1 MSRMIPPYVSD
12 SVKSTGEKQIFNLF
26 KNDPGTKDWIVL
38 HSLALAKHTKQLY
51 GEIDFVVLAPNLGIF
66 CLEVKS
72 GRISRKEGVWEFTNR
87 FGEITTAT
95 RGPFQQAREA
105 MFSLME
111 AIRKQYGKQNRF
123 NRLLFGYGVMF
134 PHILFSA
141 KDLESEWWQ
150 IYDRDSRRQPVSN
163 YIKQLAR
170 QTRKKVELC
179 KWFNEA
185 ESLPGKADLEQLSF
199 FLRRNFEII
208 VTPRQK
214 LADIEEQLSEYTAEQ
229 FKCLDQLSSNKR
241 CLFQGAAGTGK
252 TLIAMESARRA
263 LAENK
268 RTLFVCFNSLLGNW
282 LKSQFLVDKNLA
294 VSSFHKL
301 LKSAADKPTQKDT
314 NYNDDYFKFDLPL
327 MTLESIDSGIFEP
340 FDKLIIDEGQDL
352 IRDEYLDVF
361 DALLKGGLSG
371 GDWGIFCD
379 FEKQAIYSEYSAS
392 EMLSMVE
399 KRAVFA
405 RFRLTIN
412 CRNTR
417 PVGEE
422 VSLISGFEKPPF
434 LSTDINGL
442 PVEYHFYNNQDEEKK
457 YLEEILL
464 DLRNQKIKPENITI
478 LSPHILQ
485 KSIAL
490 HIDKNRFWI
499 SDLSLSPQEFL
510 KGGHITFSTIQGFK
524 GLENSYIILT
534 DITRLIDDEFK
545 SLLYVGM
552 SRAKVGLYVILAS
565 GLREDYGQLIKK
577 GFKIYEKTI
586 N

>member
-12 SVKSTGEKQIFNLF
+12 SVKSTGEKQIFNLLR
-26 KNDPGTKDWIVL
+26 NDPETKDWIVL

-66 CLEVKS
+66 CLEVKF
-72 GRISRKEGVWEFTNR
+72 GRIGRKEGVWKFTNR

-111 AIRKQYGKQNRF
+111 AIRKQHGKHSRF

-163 YIKQLAR
+163 YIKQLAI
-170 QTRKKVELC
+170 QTRKKVECC
-179 KWFNEA
+179 KWFNAA
-185 ESLPGKADLEQLSF
+185 ESLPGKTDLEQLSF

-208 VTPRQK
+208 VTPKQR
-214 LADIEEQLSEYTAEQ
+214 LTDIEEQLNEYTAEQ

-268 RTLFVCFNSLLGNW
+268 RTLFICFNSLLGGW
-282 LKSQFLVDKNLA
+282 LKSQFQADENLV
-294 VSSFHKL
+294 VSSFHKF
-301 LKSAADKPTQKDT
+301 LKSVSDDSTQKDG
-314 NYNDDYFKFDLPL
+314 NRNNYFKFDLPL
-327 MTLESIDSGIFEP
+327 MALESIDSGAFEQ

-361 DALLKGGLSG
+361 DALLKGGLPG
-371 GDWGIFCD
+371 GNWGIFCD

-392 EMLSMVE
+392 EMLSMLE
-399 KRAVFA
+399 KRAAFT

-412 CRNTR
+412 CRNTK
-417 PVGEE
+417 PIGEE

-434 LSTDINGL
+434 LSADINGL

-478 LSPHILQ
+478 LSPFVFQ
-485 KSIAL
+485 KSITS

-510 KGGHITFSTIQGFK
+510 KGDHITFSTIHGFK
-524 GLENSYIILT
+524 GLENSYIILA
-534 DITRLIDDEFK
+534 DIIRLMDDDFK

-552 SRAKVGLYVILAS
+552 SRAKVGLHVMLDS
-565 GLREDYGQLIKK
+565 LLRKDYGQLIKK
-577 GFKIYEKTI
+577 GFKL
-586 N
+586 

>member
-1 MSRMIPPYVSD
+1 MSHMIPPYVSD
-12 SVKSTGEKQIFNLF
+12 SVKSTGEKQIFNLLR
-26 KNDPGTKDWIVL
+26 NDPETKNWIVL

-72 GRISRKEGVWEFTNR
+72 GRIGRKEGVWKFTNR

-111 AIRKQYGKQNRF
+111 VIRKQYGKQSRF

-134 PHILFSA
+134 PHILFST

-163 YIKQLAR
+163 YIKQMAI
-170 QTRKKVELC
+170 QTRKKVECC

-185 ESLPGKADLEQLSF
+185 ESLPGKTDLEQLSF

-208 VTPRQK
+208 VTPKQR
-214 LADIEEQLSEYTAEQ
+214 LTDIEEQLNEYTAEQ

-252 TLIAMESARRA
+252 TLIAMESARHA

-268 RTLFVCFNSLLGNW
+268 RTLFVCFNSLLGGW
-282 LKSQFLVDKNLA
+282 LKSQFQADENLVI
-294 VSSFHKL
+294 SSFHKF
-301 LKSAADKPTQKDT
+301 LKSVSDDSTQKDC
-314 NYNDDYFKFDLPL
+314 NHNDYFKFDLPL
-327 MTLESIDSGIFEP
+327 MALESIDSGAFEQ

-352 IRDEYLDVF
+352 IRGEYLDVF

-371 GDWGIFCD
+371 GNWGIFCD

-392 EMLSMVE
+392 EMLSMLE
-399 KRAVFA
+399 KRAAFT

-412 CRNTR
+412 CRNTK
-417 PVGEE
+417 PIGEE

-434 LSTDINGL
+434 LSADINGL

-478 LSPHILQ
+478 LSPFVFQ
-485 KSIAL
+485 KSIAS

-499 SDLSLSPQEFL
+499 SDLSLSPQGFL
-510 KGGHITFSTIQGFK
+510 KGDHITFSTIHGFK
-524 GLENSYIILT
+524 GLENSYIILA
-534 DITRLIDDEFK
+534 DIIRLMDDDFK

-552 SRAKVGLYVILAS
+552 SRAKVGLHVMLDS
-565 GLREDYGQLIKK
+565 LLRKDYGQLIKK
-577 GFKIYEKTI
+577 GFKI
-586 N
+586 

>member
-1 MSRMIPPYVSD
+1 MSRMIPPYVSA

-51 GEIDFVVLAPNLGIF
+51 GEIDFVVLAPNLGIV

-72 GRISRKEGVWEFTNR
+72 GRISRKEGVWAFTNR
-87 FGEITTAT
+87 FGEITTTT

-111 AIRKQYGKQNRF
+111 AIRKQSHF

-150 IYDRDSRRQPVSN
+150 IYDRDSRRQPVSH
-163 YIKQLAR
+163 YIKQLAL
-170 QTRKKVELC
+170 QTRKKVEHC

-214 LADIEEQLSEYTAEQ
+214 LTDIEEQLNEYTVEQ

-252 TLIAMESARRA
+252 TLIAMESVRHAR
-263 LAENK
+263 AESK
-268 RTLFVCFNSLLGNW
+268 RTLFVCFNSLLGDW
-282 LKSQFLVDKNLA
+282 LKSQIRVDEHLV

-301 LKSAADKPTQKDT
+301 LKSITDKPTQKDT

-327 MTLESIDSGIFEP
+327 MTLEAIDKGTIEP

-392 EMLSMVE
+392 EMLCMIE
-399 KRAVFA
+399 KRAAFT

-422 VSLISGFEKPPF
+422 TALISGFEKPPF
-434 LSTDINGL
+434 LSANINGL
-442 PVEYHFYNNQDEEKK
+442 PVEYHFYNNQDDEKK

-464 DLRNQKIKPENITI
+464 DLCNQKIKPENITI
-478 LSPHILQ
+478 LSPFVYQ
-485 KSIAL
+485 KSIVS
-490 HIDKNRFWI
+490 HIDRNRFRI
-499 SDLSLSPQEFL
+499 SDLSISSQDFL

-524 GLENSYIILT
+524 GLENSYIILA

-565 GLREDYGQLIKK
+565 GLREDYGKLIKK
-577 GFKIYEKTI
+577 GFKI
-586 N
+586 

>member
-12 SVKSTGEKQIFNLF
+12 SVKSTGEKQIFNLLR
-26 KNDPGTKDWIVL
+26 NDPETKDWIVL

-72 GRISRKEGVWEFTNR
+72 GRIGRKEGVWKFTNR

-111 AIRKQYGKQNRF
+111 AIRKQYGKQSRF

-163 YIKQLAR
+163 YIKHLAI
-170 QTRKKVELC
+170 QTRKKVERC

-185 ESLPGKADLEQLSF
+185 ESLPGKTDLEQLSF

-208 VTPRQK
+208 VTPKQR
-214 LADIEEQLSEYTAEQ
+214 LTDIEEQLNEYTAEQ

-252 TLIAMESARRA
+252 TLIAMESARHA

-268 RTLFVCFNSLLGNW
+268 RTLFVCFNSLLGGW
-282 LKSQFLVDKNLA
+282 LKSQFQADENLVI
-294 VSSFHKL
+294 SSFHKF
-301 LKSAADKPTQKDT
+301 LKSVSDDSTQKDC
-314 NYNDDYFKFDLPL
+314 NHNNYFKFDLPL
-327 MTLESIDSGIFEP
+327 MALESIDSGAFEQ

-371 GDWGIFCD
+371 GNWGIFCD

-392 EMLSMVE
+392 EMLSMLE
-399 KRAVFA
+399 KRAAFT

-412 CRNTR
+412 CRNTK
-417 PVGEE
+417 PIGEE

-434 LSTDINGL
+434 LSADINGL

-478 LSPHILQ
+478 LSPFVFQ
-485 KSIAL
+485 KSITS
-490 HIDKNRFWI
+490 HIDKNRFRI

-510 KGGHITFSTIQGFK
+510 KGDHITFSTIHGFK
-524 GLENSYIILT
+524 GLENSYIILA
-534 DITRLIDDEFK
+534 DIIRLMDDDFK

-552 SRAKVGLYVILAS
+552 SRAKVGLHVMLDS
-565 GLREDYGQLIKK
+565 LLRKDYGQLIKK
-577 GFKIYEKTI
+577 GFKI
-586 N
+586 

>member
-1 MSRMIPPYVSD
+1 MIPPYVSD
-12 SVKSTGEKQIFNLF
+12 SVKSTGEKQIFNLL
-26 KNDPGTKDWIVL
+26 KNDPETKDWIVL

-72 GRISRKEGVWEFTNR
+72 GRISRKEGVWEFINR

-95 RGPFQQAREA
+95 RGPFQQAKEA

-111 AIRKQYGKQNRF
+111 AIRKQYGKQSSF

-170 QTRKKVELC
+170 YTRKKVEHC
-179 KWFNEA
+179 KWFIEA
-185 ESLPGKADLEQLSF
+185 ESLPKKADLEQLSF
-199 FLRRNFEII
+199 FFRRNFEII
-208 VTPRQK
+208 VTPKQR
-214 LADIEEQLSEYTAEQ
+214 LTDIEEQLNEYTVEQ

-252 TLIAMESARRA
+252 TLIAMESARRS

-268 RTLFVCFNSLLGNW
+268 STLFICFNSLLGNW
-282 LKSQFLVDKNLA
+282 LKSQFQADENLV
-294 VSSFHKL
+294 VSSFHKF
-301 LKSAADKPTQKDT
+301 LKSISDEPTQKDS
-314 NYNDDYFKFDLPL
+314 NYNDEYFKFDLPL
-327 MTLESIDSGIFEP
+327 MALESIDRGAVEP

-371 GDWGIFCD
+371 GEWGIFCD
-379 FEKQAIYSEYSAS
+379 FEKQAIYSEYSTS
-392 EMLSMVE
+392 EMLSMIE
-399 KRAVFA
+399 KRATFA

-417 PVGEE
+417 PIGEE

-442 PVEYHFYNNQDEEKK
+442 PVEYHFHNNYDEKIK

-464 DLRNQKIKPENITI
+464 NLRNQKIKTENITI
-478 LSPHILQ
+478 LSPFVFQ
-485 KSIAL
+485 KSIIS
-490 HIDKNRFWI
+490 HIDQNRFQI
-499 SDLSLSPQEFL
+499 SDLSISPQEFL
-510 KGGHITFSTIQGFK
+510 KGSRITFSTIHGFK
-524 GLENSYIILT
+524 GLENAYVILVDII
-534 DITRLIDDEFK
+534 RLMDDEFK
-545 SLLYVGM
+545 SLLYVSM
-552 SRAKVGLYVILAS
+552 SRAKVGLHVILDS
-565 GLREDYGQLIKK
+565 RLRKDYSQLIKK
-577 GFKIYEKTI
+577 GLKK
-586 N
+586 

>member
-12 SVKSTGEKQIFNLF
+12 SVKSTGEKQIFNLLR
-26 KNDPGTKDWIVL
+26 NDPETKDWIVL

-66 CLEVKS
+66 CFEVKS
-72 GRISRKEGVWEFTNR
+72 GRIGRKEGVWKFTNR

-111 AIRKQYGKQNRF
+111 AIRKQYGKQSRF

-163 YIKQLAR
+163 YIKQLAI
-170 QTRKKVELC
+170 QTRKKVERC

-185 ESLPGKADLEQLSF
+185 ESLPGKTDLEQLSF

-208 VTPRQK
+208 VTPKQR
-214 LADIEEQLSEYTAEQ
+214 LTDIEEQLNEYTAEQ

-268 RTLFVCFNSLLGNW
+268 RTLFVCFNSLLGGW
-282 LKSQFLVDKNLA
+282 LKSQFQADENLV
-294 VSSFHKL
+294 VSSFHKF
-301 LKSAADKPTQKDT
+301 LKSVSDDSTQKDG
-314 NYNDDYFKFDLPL
+314 NHNDYFKFDLPL
-327 MTLESIDSGIFEP
+327 MALESIDSGAFEQ

-371 GDWGIFCD
+371 GNWGIFCD

-392 EMLSMVE
+392 EMLSMLE
-399 KRAVFA
+399 KRAAFT

-412 CRNTR
+412 CRNTK
-417 PVGEE
+417 PIGEE

-434 LSTDINGL
+434 LSADINGL

-478 LSPHILQ
+478 LSPFVFQ
-485 KSIAL
+485 KSITS

-510 KGGHITFSTIQGFK
+510 KGGHITFSTIHGFK
-524 GLENSYIILT
+524 GLENSYIILA
-534 DITRLIDDEFK
+534 DIIRLMDDDFK

-552 SRAKVGLYVILAS
+552 SRAKVGLHVMLDS
-565 GLREDYGQLIKK
+565 RLRKDYGQLIKK
-577 GFKIYEKTI
+577 GFKI
-586 N
+586 